1 MVSRRKIL
9 SRSRDDLNLP
19 EAPTEE
25 EDVWYSKDKL
35 LKDHIQEV
43 LDKWEQIDDE
53 IWAKVIVF
61 ERNRRVAKA
70 YARAPVLTVNGSDDG
85 FDGFRIGLNGFE
97 NPMRDSK
104 TEDILRHI
112 GHGIKIKMDDSGN
125 ILIKRVS
132 KNSVFVRATAEE
144 NAISNDVTKL
154 FNGALEL
161 DKPLKLFDM
170 KKFASNV
177 SRELRRAYPDRRKLE
192 MECITAVSFVKQE
205 SELLSCPCWMM
216 IINLV
221 AMDMLK
227 ARIPPVKGVQRSGSE
242 GSVIIPNGI
251 PLPAPIPV
259 TTANGNGTTSPV
271 TNGITVNN
279 NNNIIPN
286 GQDIRNR
293 PKIPLPEDDPY
304 TVVGGVK
311 TTRANG
317 DKPPKLPP
325 RDLNIPKP
333 DYDESIGEVEPIIKP
348 FLNSSRTS
356 AKDKPQGKDRK
367 YDDPYYCGLRA
378 RIPAFVQ
385 KALPSRKSKQQPTSA
400 VLQTQQQVHQQPP
413 PPSQLVIVGSAMNG
427 GGEREIRNGHV
438 TTLSNGTGHLLP
450 QNNNV
455 QIHALPPP
463 RFIGGGPLPMM
474 WHAKSVDSGMA
485 SIHSNPYADPLSI
498 RKLNGNDKY
507 SWNHT
512 FESESDLSESI
523 YAPIYGRL
531 ALPMRNP
538 NTFTPQN
545 RLFVG
550 DWE

>member
-1 MVSRRKIL
+1 MGKG
-9 SRSRDDLNLP
+9 
-19 EAPTEE
+19 
-25 EDVWYSKDKL
+25 
-35 LKDHIQEV
+35 DHLQEV

-70 YARAPVLTVNGSDDG
+70 YARAPVLTVNGSDEG

-112 GHGIKIKMDDSGN
+112 GHGIKIKMDDAGN

-132 KNSVFVRATAEE
+132 KNPVYVKACAEE
-144 NAISNDVTKL
+144 NAISNDVSKL
-154 FNGALEL
+154 SNGALEM

-192 MECITAVSFVKQE
+192 IECVTAVSFVKQE
-205 SELLSCPCWMM
+205 NQLLDCPCWIM
-216 IINLV
+216 ILNLV

-227 ARIPPVKGVQRSGSE
+227 ARIPPVRSPQ
-242 GSVIIPNGI
+242 PNGTMSPTGERMAVANGV

-259 TTANGNGTTSPV
+259 MNGAT
-271 TNGITVNN
+271 
-279 NNNIIPN
+279 
-286 GQDIRNR
+286 DIRNR
-293 PKIPLPEDDPY
+293 PKIPLPRDDDDDPY
-304 TVVGGVK
+304 SMLVGQKGG
-311 TTRANG
+311 RGG

-333 DYDESIGEVEPIIKP
+333 DYDESIMEEQEPRIKP
-348 FLNSSRTS
+348 FFNSSRNTKEQIKS
-356 AKDKPQGKDRK
+356 QSKDRK

-385 KALPSRKSKQQPTSA
+385 RALPQRNKGEAAEKR
-400 VLQTQQQVHQQPP
+400 
-413 PPSQLVIVGSAMNG
+413 
-427 GGEREIRNGHV
+427 ERELAARNGHGIP
-438 TTLSNGTGHLLP
+438 NGHVILPNGHHMP
-450 QNNNV
+450 MHPGQRYG
-455 QIHALPPP
+455 PPVP
-463 RFIGGGPLPMM
+463 GHPMM

-485 SIHSNPYADPLSI
+485 SIHSNPYADPQSI
-498 RKLNGNDKY
+498 RKPNGAPDKY

-531 ALPMRNP
+531 PLPMRNP
-538 NTFTPQN
+538 NTFAPQPS
-545 RLFVG
+545 RVAYVG

>member
-1 MVSRRKIL
+1 MISRRRIL
-9 SRSRDDLNLP
+9 SRSRDDLNMP
-19 EAPTEE
+19 DAPLEE
-25 EDVWYSKDKL
+25 EDVWYTKDKL
-35 LKDHIQEV
+35 LKDHIKEV

-112 GHGIKIKMDDSGN
+112 GHGIKIKMDDAGN
-125 ILIKRVS
+125 ILIKRIS

-192 MECITAVSFVKQE
+192 LECVTAVSFVKQE
-205 SELLSCPCWMM
+205 TELLGCPCWMM
-216 IINLV
+216 IVNLV

-227 ARIPPVKGVQRSGSE
+227 ARIPPIKSIPRGLGENGVSNGI
-242 GSVIIPNGI
+242 IIPNGGV

-259 TTANGNGTTSPV
+259 TNGTNGHGTS
-271 TNGITVNN
+271 NGTS
-279 NNNIIPN
+279 N
-286 GQDIRNR
+286 GSSPGGQQDIRNR
-293 PKIPLPEDDPY
+293 PKIPLPNDDDPY
-304 TVVGGVK
+304 SSVSGGK
-311 TTRANG
+311 NSNR

-333 DYDESIGEVEPIIKP
+333 DYDDTLEDEEPRIKP
-348 FLNSSRTS
+348 FFNSSRTS

-385 KALPSRKSKQQPTSA
+385 KALPSRNKNKQQQQTSSA
-400 VLQTQQQVHQQPP
+400 QPKHILEP
-413 PPSQLVIVGSAMNG
+413 ANNNNNNTSNGSD
-427 GGEREIRNGHV
+427 RESRNGHHHV
-438 TTLSNGTGHLLP
+438 VSDYNNGNGNGVVHHHG
-450 QNNNV
+450 
-455 QIHALPPP
+455 IPP
-463 RFIGGGPLPMM
+463 RYVGTSGPVPGHPMM

-498 RKLNGNDKY
+498 RKTNGNNDKY

-512 FESESDLSESI
+512 FESESELSESI

-531 ALPMRNP
+531 PLPMRNP
-538 NTFTPQN
+538 STFTPHA
-545 RLFVG
+545 RVAYVG